1 MLCIYDNSGKIISA
15 RESADWTPDGVP
27 YMVIESRDGYTLS
40 HIDVSTD
47 EHTPVWVAEPK
58 IETTQEVLQ
67 AVREQ
72 ISLIADVVDTLLFAE
87 EVTDNA

>member
-1 MLCIYDNSGKIISA
+1 MLYIYDNKGKIISA

-27 YMVIESRDGYTLS
+27 YMVIEPRDGYALS
-40 HIDVSTD
+40 HIDISGE
-47 EHTPVWVAEPK
+47 EHIPVWIAVPRD
-58 IETTQEVLQ
+58 ETTQEVLQ

-72 ISLIADVVDTLLFAE
+72 ISLIADAVDTLLFAE

>member
-1 MLCIYDNSGKIISA
+1 MEKLLDELRASRYGKDA
-15 RESADWTPDGVP
+15 REQIA
-27 YMVIESRDGYTLS
+27 ETLS
-40 HIDVSTD
+40 ITVVT
-47 EHTPVWVAEPK
+47 EPK